1 MVAALTLL
9 LDLVQVV
16 GHVVE
21 RGVFG
26 LSFDLVL
33 DVVFMAVCV
42 YLAVRIDRQPTP
54 EELAAAA
61 GVALVAGPDLTE
73 ES

>member
-1 MVAALTLL
+1 MVASISLA
-9 LDLVQVV
+9 LDLVQAV
-16 GHVVE
+16 GRVVE

-33 DVVFMAVCV
+33 DMVFMAACV

-61 GVALVAGPDLTE
+61 GVALVAAE
-73 ES
+73 EEK